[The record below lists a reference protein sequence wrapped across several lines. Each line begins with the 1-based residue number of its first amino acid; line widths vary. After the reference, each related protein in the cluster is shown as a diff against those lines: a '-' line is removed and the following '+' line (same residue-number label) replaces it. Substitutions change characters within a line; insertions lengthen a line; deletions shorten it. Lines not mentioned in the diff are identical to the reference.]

1 MEPPRAASTAAVWS
15 MDMASNLDGMGPR
28 FDIRPEP
35 PEPGL
40 GGGRP
45 GPSPTIPYRPS
56 SSTGGSGG
64 RLLAGLGLAVAVIA
78 LAVAIFGLVSTPEPV
93 PGPLPSPDVVMG
105 GTAERV
111 AKLEKDVSSLMLRL
125 VTLEKELEAVR
136 GRAGAITKLTE
147 LNVKVQALQ
156 ERLDGLGAR
165 PAPRAPAAQQVEE
178 APVRPASKPE
188 PKPEAK
194 PAPPKPEPKPAAKAP
209 VAEDGDEARKSK
221 QIYTVRRGDTLFT
234 VAQRYDVSMKDI
246 MRWNDL
252 KQGEAIKVDQKL
264 VIYK

>member
-1 MEPPRAASTAAVWS
+1 
-15 MDMASNLDGMGPR
+15 MASNLDGMGPR

-45 GPSPTIPYRPS
+45 GPSPAIPYRPGAS
-56 SSTGGSGG
+56 ASGSGG

-78 LAVAIFGLVSTPEPV
+78 LVVAIFGLVSTPEPV

-165 PAPRAPAAQQVEE
+165 PAPRAPATHQVEE
-178 APVRPASKPE
+178 APARPAPKPE
-188 PKPEAK
+188 TKPEAK
-194 PAPPKPEPKPAAKAP
+194 PAPPKAEPKPAPKAEAKPAAKAP
-209 VAEDGDEARKSK
+209 AAEDGDEARKSK

-252 KQGEAIKVDQKL
+252 KQGEAIKIDQKL

>member
-1 MEPPRAASTAAVWS
+1 MT
-15 MDMASNLDGMGPR
+15 SNQDGMGPR

-45 GPSPTIPYRPS
+45 GPSPAGTAPYRPGS
-56 SSTGGSGG
+56 SGGSGG
-64 RLLAGLGLAVAVIA
+64 RLLGVLGLLVAVVA
-78 LAVAIFGLVSTPEPV
+78 LLVAIFGLVSAPEPV

-165 PAPRAPAAQQVEE
+165 PAPRAPAAQVEE
-178 APVRPASKPE
+178 PPARPA

-194 PAPPKPEPKPAAKAP
+194 AAPPKPEPKPAPAKVEPKPAAKAP
-209 VAEDGDEARKSK
+209 AAEDDDGAKK
-221 QIYTVRRGDTLFT
+221 TKHLYTVRRGDTLFT
-234 VAQRYDVSMKDI
+234 VAQRYDVSMKDV

-252 KQGEAIKVDQKL
+252 KQGEPIKIDQKL

>member
-1 MEPPRAASTAAVWS
+1 MT
-15 MDMASNLDGMGPR
+15 SNQDGMGPR

-45 GPSPTIPYRPS
+45 GLSPAGSAPYRPS
-56 SSTGGSGG
+56 SSGGSGG
-64 RLLAGLGLAVAVIA
+64 RLLGGLGLAVAVIA
-78 LAVAIFGLVSTPEPV
+78 LLVAVFGLVSAPEPV

-111 AKLEKDVSSLMLRL
+111 AKLEKDVSTLMLRL

-136 GRAGAITKLTE
+136 GRAGAVTKLTE

-165 PAPRAPAAQQVEE
+165 PAPRAPAAPAEE
-178 APVRPASKPE
+178 PPARPA
-188 PKPEAK
+188 PKPEVKA
-194 PAPPKPEPKPAAKAP
+194 APPKPAPAKVEPKPTAKAP
-209 VAEDGDEARKSK
+209 ATEEDDGAKKTK
-221 QIYTVRRGDTLFT
+221 QVYTVRRGDTLFT
-234 VAQRYDVSMKDI
+234 VAQRYDVSMKDV

-252 KQGEAIKVDQKL
+252 KQGEPIKIDQKL